1 MGGLRVLATL
11 WLSLALLSG
20 APGEAWAETWAIQ
33 VVDIGPS
40 NGSPSSLGLLN
51 GYPVISY
58 LGAPHSLKY
67 AALNPQTKVFNL
79 LRVDAG
85 GEYTSL
91 AVDASG
97 IVNVGYLDAVTQQLK
112 YWRNN
117 AGQGLI
123 QTIDSETGL
132 GGMGFYNSLRLDGQG
147 APRVS
152 YYYLHTPGGTISG
165 KLKYAVLNGS
175 SWTTE
180 FADTIPGRGKY
191 NSLALDASGN
201 PLIAYHDDSNNG
213 RDLRM
218 ARRISPG
225 VWTTQI
231 VDSLDDPGWFPSIA
245 VNGSGQ
251 PRISYLTGSTS
262 KLRYAFF
269 DGVLWHFEDVDDAG
283 GVTEASVTSL
293 ALDSNGN
300 PHISYFDATASSL
313 KYASRSSGGTWTVQT
328 VDNLGTVGGFSS
340 LVLDASGRPVISYF
354 DFTTPA
360 LKIAYG
366 DYPDQDSDGIPDVF
380 DGCPSNPDCDGNGIV
395 DGKEGA
401 PKTIRLK
408 DEPIFGCGS
417 LSGGPPGGAPP
428 PNDLLFLLAPAA
440 YLLRRRSSF
449 RRA

>member
-1 MGGLRVLATL
+1 MGGPMKVLATL
-11 WLSLALLSG
+11 WLSLAILAGASG
-20 APGEAWAETWAIQ
+20 AAWAETWAIQ
-33 VVDIGPS
+33 VVDVGSASGPS
-40 NGSPSSLGLLN
+40 SSIGLLN
-51 GYPVISY
+51 GYPVVSY
-58 LGAPHSLKY
+58 FGAPHSLKY

-132 GGMGFYNSLRLDGQG
+132 GGMGFYNSIKLDGQG
-147 APRVS
+147 TPRIS
-152 YYYLHTPGGTISG
+152 YYYWHTPGGTIAG

-175 SWTTE
+175 SWSAE
-180 FADTIPGRGKY
+180 FADTALGRGKY

-201 PLIAYHDDSNNG
+201 PQIAYRDDNA
-213 RDLRM
+213 RTLRL
-218 ARRISPG
+218 ARKIAG
-225 VWTTQI
+225 VWTSQI
-231 VDSLDDPGWFPSIA
+231 VDSLNDPGWFPSIA
-245 VNGSGQ
+245 LNGSGQ
-251 PRISYLTGSTS
+251 PRISYLAGGSAQ
-262 KLRYAFF
+262 LRYAFF

-283 GVTEASVTSL
+283 SVTSFSVTSL
-293 ALDSNGN
+293 ALDSSGN
-300 PHISYFDATASSL
+300 PHISYYDANATSL
-313 KYASRSSGGTWTVQT
+313 KYASRSSGGSWTVQV
-328 VDNLGTVGGFSS
+328 VDNVGDVGGYSS
-340 LVLDASGRPVISYF
+340 LVLDALDRPLISYL
-354 DFTTPA
+354 DYTSQG

-380 DGCPSNPDCDGNGIV
+380 DGCVSNPDCDGNGIV

-417 LSGGPPGGAPP
+417 LSGGPPGGGPP
-428 PNDLLFLLAPAA
+428 PVDLLFLLAPAA
-440 YLLRRRSSF
+440 YLLRRRSF
-449 RRA
+449 LRRT